1 MGESIQ
7 LFNALKILGKT
18 VEFIQVEG
26 EDHFVADYDKRV
38 LWHNTIMAWFAR
50 YLQGTDKWWND
61 LYPERHL

>member
-1 MGESIQ
+1 MSEFNEEL
-7 LFNALKILGKT
+7 LFAEEDRQT

>member
-1 MGESIQ
+1 
-7 LFNALKILGKT
+7 
-18 VEFIQVEG
+18 VEG